1 LGMGPPCPPPPPP
14 DASAA
19 IASAPPPRPTCAA
32 AAAAQLAQRRAAF
45 VPPGDGSSACL
56 GFSPPSPPPKTK
68 IAALTITLA
77 LAMPVVYGQAMTRPA
92 DGLLLGCSKCKKMLP
107 RGRFQR
113 RSGRAQDGSVVWKSW
128 CRECEAPFR
137 AARSHR
143 RQDRMVGRGSF
154 TARDIVN
161 LYQVQRGLCVLC
173 GVDLRLTRY
182 HVDHIRPIAKGGRNT
197 KENLQLLCPRCN
209 LRKGAR

>member
-1 LGMGPPCPPPPPP
+1 M
-14 DASAA
+14 
-19 IASAPPPRPTCAA
+19 RV
-32 AAAAQLAQRRAAF
+32 AAQRNRVATQRSF

-56 GFSPPSPPPKTK
+56 GFSPPPPPPKPK
-68 IAALTITLA
+68 IAALAITLA
-77 LAMPVVYGQAMTRPA
+77 LAMPVVYGQAMARLS
-92 DGLLLGCSKCKKMLP
+92 DGLLLECTHCKKMLP

-154 TARDIVN
+154 TARDVVN
-161 LYQVQRGLCVLC
+161 LYQAQRGLCVLC
-173 GVDLRLTRY
+173 GVDLRMTRY
-182 HVDHIRPIAKGGRNT
+182 HVDHIKPIAKGGRNT

-209 LRKGAR
+209 LKKGAK